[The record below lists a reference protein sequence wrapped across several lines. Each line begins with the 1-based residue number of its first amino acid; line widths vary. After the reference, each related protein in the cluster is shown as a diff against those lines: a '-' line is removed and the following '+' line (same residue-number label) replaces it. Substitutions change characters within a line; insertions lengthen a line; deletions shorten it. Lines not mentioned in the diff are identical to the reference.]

1 MTIKKILLCC
11 TITLTALCNSALGQD
26 NLNLV
31 PLPNSIKLN
40 EGYFSFNENTYI
52 VCSNRFNREYLA
64 GILRTATKFPIP
76 LKSVTDGNN
85 AIVFYNSKD
94 FNIPNEGYELR
105 VLPNRIEIKS
115 SSEAG
120 EFYAIQTLLQ
130 LLPPTIYGY
139 ATGWE
144 KWNIPAVEITD
155 SPRFHY
161 RGFMLDVSRT
171 FFGTDVI
178 YKILDWLAYHKIN
191 KFHWHLIDDN
201 GWRVEIKKYPL
212 LTEKGAWRGPG
223 EVLPPAYGSGNKR
236 YGGYY
241 TQNEIKDIIKYA
253 ADRNI
258 DIIPEIDMPGH
269 SKSIVATYPQ
279 MRCDIANYTESVNGE
294 AFNAWCVGKADKS
307 NFKMIDDIIKEIAA
321 LFPSKI
327 IHIGGDEVNFSIWKE
342 CPHCQALMKEKGIKS
357 EPELQNYFM
366 ERVGKIIKKYGK
378 NMAGWDEIV
387 AVNDLPDNSIAYA
400 WNSAKKGKEAAAKG
414 INVVTQVCQYLYFDM
429 KYTPIERGHNW
440 ASVISSEKAY
450 SFDPISTL
458 GVTKDEEK
466 YILGP
471 QSGLWCELL
480 NRPARF
486 LEYQTWPRN
495 AALAEIGWTNQS
507 LRKWEDFNKRL
518 SKKHY
523 ERMFNMGIA
532 FRVPYP
538 NVVYE
543 NHTLKV
549 DLPYDWMV
557 VRYTSD
563 GSEPT
568 CNSPVYTGDIVTYE
582 PNNFRFASFYKDIL
596 KSITVKASNIK
607 TDYIKP
613 NVKVTASYEAN
624 PKFPLSNAEDYNFNT
639 YSRSKRNI
647 GNGDWV
653 LYSFTEPV
661 ECSKITIEV
670 GIPNITAYGLT
681 DGHIEYSYDGLNFKR
696 GENFTDNIA
705 VIKPLKA
712 VKAVKIVT
720 DGYSDGSNL
729 SIQDLKIEAK

>member
-1 MTIKKILLCC
+1 MTITRMLLCC
-11 TITLTALCNSALGQD
+11 TVVFTALCSNVSGQN

-31 PLPNSIKLN
+31 PLPNSIKQN
-40 EGYFSFNENTYI
+40 DGYFSLDEKTHI
-52 VCSNRFNREYLA
+52 VCSDRFNGEYLA
-64 GILRTATKFPIP
+64 GILRSATKFPIP
-76 LKSVTDGNN
+76 LKHKTNGNN

-94 FNIPNEGYELR
+94 YNIPNEGYELT
-105 VLPNRIEIKS
+105 VSPNGIEVKS
-115 SSEAG
+115 SSAAG

-130 LLPPTIYGY
+130 LLPPTVYGN

-144 KWNIPAVEITD
+144 EWKVPAVEIVD

-171 FFGTDVI
+171 FFDTEVI
-178 YKILDWLAYHKIN
+178 CKVLDWLAYHKIN
-191 KFHWHLIDDN
+191 RFHWHLIDDN
-201 GWRVEIKKYPL
+201 GWRIEIKKYPL
-212 LTEKGAWRGPG
+212 LTQKGAWRGPG

-241 TQNEIKDIIKYA
+241 TQEEIKDIIKYA

-258 DIIPEIDMPGH
+258 EIIPEIDMPGH

-279 MRCDIANYTESVNGE
+279 ARCDIANYSESVNGE
-294 AFNAWCVGKADKS
+294 AFNAWCVGKAEKS

-321 LFPSKI
+321 LFPSNT
-327 IHIGGDEVNFSIWKE
+327 IHIGGDEVNFNIWKE
-342 CPHCQALMKEKGIKS
+342 CPHCRALMKEKGIKS

-366 ERVGKIIKKYGK
+366 ERVGVIIKKYRK

-387 AVNDLPDNSIAYA
+387 AVDNLPNNSVAYA
-400 WNSAKKGKEAAAKG
+400 WNSAKKGKEAAQKG
-414 INVVTQVCQYLYFDM
+414 IYVVTQVCQYLYFDM
-429 KYTPIERGHNW
+429 KHTPIERGHNW
-440 ASVISSEKAY
+440 ASITSLKKAY
-450 SFDPISTL
+450 SFDPIGTL

-507 LRKWEDFNKRL
+507 LRKWEDFDSRL
-518 SKKHY
+518 SDKHY

-538 NVVYE
+538 DVIYK

-549 DLPYDWMV
+549 ELPYDWMV
-557 VRYTSD
+557 VRYTAD

-568 CNSPVYTGDIVTYE
+568 CNSPIYTGDIVTYC
-582 PNNFRFASFYKDIL
+582 PQDFRFASFYKDIL
-596 KSITVKASNIK
+596 KSVTVKASNL
-607 TDYIKP
+607 TTEYLKP
-613 NVKVTASYEAN
+613 EVQVTASYEAN
-624 PKFPLSNAEDYNFNT
+624 PRFPLSNAEDYNFNT

-647 GNGDWV
+647 ESGDWV

-661 ECSKITIEV
+661 ECSEITVEV
-670 GIPNITAYGLT
+670 GIPNITVYGLT
-681 DGHIEYSYDGLNFKR
+681 EGHIEYSYNGTDFERGDDFK
-696 GENFTDNIA
+696 DNIA

-712 VKAVKIVT
+712 IKAVRIVA

-729 SIQDLKIEAK
+729 SIQDLKIE

>member
-1 MTIKKILLCC
+1 
-11 TITLTALCNSALGQD
+11 
-26 NLNLV
+26 
-31 PLPNSIKLN
+31 
-40 EGYFSFNENTYI
+40 
-52 VCSNRFNREYLA
+52 
-64 GILRTATKFPIP
+64 
-76 LKSVTDGNN
+76 
-85 AIVFYNSKD
+85 
-94 FNIPNEGYELR
+94 
-105 VLPNRIEIKS
+105 
-115 SSEAG
+115 
-120 EFYAIQTLLQ
+120 
-130 LLPPTIYGY
+130 
-139 ATGWE
+139 
-144 KWNIPAVEITD
+144 
-155 SPRFHY
+155 
-161 RGFMLDVSRT
+161 
-171 FFGTDVI
+171 
-178 YKILDWLAYHKIN
+178 
-191 KFHWHLIDDN
+191 
-201 GWRVEIKKYPL
+201 
-212 LTEKGAWRGPG
+212 
-223 EVLPPAYGSGNKR
+223 
-236 YGGYY
+236 
-241 TQNEIKDIIKYA
+241 
-253 ADRNI
+253 
-258 DIIPEIDMPGH
+258 
-269 SKSIVATYPQ
+269 
-279 MRCDIANYTESVNGE
+279 
-294 AFNAWCVGKADKS
+294 
-307 NFKMIDDIIKEIAA
+307 MIDDIIKEIAA

-440 ASVISSEKAY
+440 ASFISSEKAY

-670 GIPNITAYGLT
+670 GIFY
-681 DGHIEYSYDGLNFKR
+681 YSIDK
-696 GENFTDNIA
+696 
-705 VIKPLKA
+705 
-712 VKAVKIVT
+712 
-720 DGYSDGSNL
+720 GYL
-729 SIQDLKIEAK
+729 I